1 MTEDSTSP
9 PSTSDRIQNTLDKEN
24 SPLPTSAPTTNKRS
38 ARKSLTMPSTEV
50 ALAVVKTVGRDDVD
64 AALAPFQTGDSNSS
78 VMDAASVPG
87 PFKAAP
93 SSSSEDVSA
102 ARALL
107 DLAPASSLPPVTPP
121 KGLLASLQFTAETP
135 SKTLCD
141 DHTLPLYSPPSIL
154 KDSFKR

>member
-24 SPLPTSAPTTNKRS
+24 SPLPTSASTTNKRS

-78 VMDAASVPG
+78 VPG
-87 PFKAAP
+87 PFSAAP